1 MILGA
6 APSIAG
12 SSSTPPSADPFSSPP
27 PFDAFPTTLA
37 AAALIDRASSFNNAS
52 AGSPPAGSPPRLA
65 YTRSFFSTSVTT
77 HFLFLLSGREWRSS
91 TLSPTPHS
99 FSSSCA

>member
-12 SSSTPPSADPFSSPP
+12 SSSTPPSADPSPP

-37 AAALIDRASSFNNAS
+37 AAALIDRVSSFNTF
-52 AGSPPAGSPPRLA
+52 AGSPPAGSFPPRLA